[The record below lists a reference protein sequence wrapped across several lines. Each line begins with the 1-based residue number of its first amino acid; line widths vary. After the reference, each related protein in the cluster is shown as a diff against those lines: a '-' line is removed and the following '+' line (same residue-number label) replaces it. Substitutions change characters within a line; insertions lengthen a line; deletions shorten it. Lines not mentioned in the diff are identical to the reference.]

1 MTELLSPFS
10 RRIIALGLLFL
21 VMVTVINVIAVPLFA
36 AVRNQLDALADA
48 RLGVAHLE
56 AVDRVPTP
64 RRTPPVPDDL
74 YIQAPNRELATEAL
88 LTIIRSSAQSRK
100 VALDVPGA
108 LTLDPAQP
116 AQIAVSLSFAAPEA
130 DIEALL
136 HDLETGPPAIRFS
149 QWRMTAPD
157 DPKGN
162 PRFEGR
168 AIAVWSAK
176 P

>member
-1 MTELLSPFS
+1 M
-10 RRIIALGLLFL
+10 
-21 VMVTVINVIAVPLFA
+21 
-36 AVRNQLDALADA
+36 
-48 RLGVAHLE
+48 
-56 AVDRVPTP
+56 
-64 RRTPPVPDDL
+64 
-74 YIQAPNRELATEAL
+74 

-100 VALDVPGA
+100 VALDVPAA
-108 LTLDPAQP
+108 LPLDPAQP

-136 HDLETGPPAIRFS
+136 HDLEAGPPAIRFA